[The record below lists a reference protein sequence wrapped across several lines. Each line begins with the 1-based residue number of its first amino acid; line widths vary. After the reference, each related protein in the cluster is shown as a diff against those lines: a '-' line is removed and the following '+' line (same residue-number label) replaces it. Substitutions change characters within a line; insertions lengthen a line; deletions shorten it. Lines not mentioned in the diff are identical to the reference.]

1 VIQQQTSKIP
11 TRRGIGIG
19 IPATWPTKNRNTTI
33 KTAIRLENMVMRA
46 MEMEDKASCGLKED

>member
-1 VIQQQTSKIP
+1 M
-11 TRRGIGIG
+11 G

-46 MEMEDKASCGLKED
+46 MEMEDKASCGLKGD